1 MCGLYSLR
9 KSPRETRAWFRYAE
23 EEDFPPRAHVA
34 PGQPIAIVRVENGQR
49 RFALVANRFA
59 WDQLPAKE
67 RRRTGL
73 TFNGVTRVRR
83 QGPQEPDA
91 LTILSLLAITFTP
104 TAGTEEL
111 GGAITLTF
119 SGGHVIALD
128 VEVVDVALDDLGPA
142 WSTDATPEHGS

>member
-1 MCGLYSLR
+1 LLHL
-9 KSPRETRAWFRYAE
+9 TAFDAE
-23 EEDFPPRAHVA
+23 DLGVISAQMQDAVIRFADVGYLKR
-34 PGQPIAIVRVENGQR
+34 QR

-73 TFNGVTRVRR
+73 SFNGVTRVRR

-104 TAGTEEL
+104 TANAEEL
-111 GGAITLTF
+111 GGVITLTF

-128 VEVVDVALDDLGPA
+128 VEVIDVALDDLGPA
-142 WSTDATPEHGS
+142 WSTDATPEHDS

>member
-1 MCGLYSLR
+1 MLHL
-9 KSPRETRAWFRYAE
+9 TAFDAE
-23 EEDFPPRAHVA
+23 DLGVISAQMQDAVIRFADVGYLKR
-34 PGQPIAIVRVENGQR
+34 QR

-104 TAGTEEL
+104 TANAEEL
-111 GGAITLTF
+111 GGVITLTF

-128 VEVVDVALDDLGPA
+128 VEVIDVALDDLGPA
-142 WSTDATPEHGS
+142 WSTDAMPEHDS

>member
-1 MCGLYSLR
+1 MLHL
-9 KSPRETRAWFRYAE
+9 TAFDAE
-23 EEDFPPRAHVA
+23 DLGVISAQMQDAVIRFADVGYLKR
-34 PGQPIAIVRVENGQR
+34 QR

-104 TAGTEEL
+104 VAGTEEL
-111 GGAITLTF
+111 GGVITLTF

-128 VEVVDVALDDLGPA
+128 VEVIDVALDDLGPA
-142 WSTDATPEHGS
+142 WSTDATPEHDS

>member
-1 MCGLYSLR
+1 LLHL
-9 KSPRETRAWFRYAE
+9 TAFDAE
-23 EEDFPPRAHVA
+23 DLGVISAQMQDAVIRFADVGYLKR
-34 PGQPIAIVRVENGQR
+34 QR

-59 WDQLPAKE
+59 WDQLPARE

-111 GGAITLTF
+111 GGVITLTF

-128 VEVVDVALDDLGPA
+128 VEVIDVALDDLGPA
-142 WSTDATPEHGS
+142 WSTDATPEHDS

>member
-1 MCGLYSLR
+1 MLHL
-9 KSPRETRAWFRYAE
+9 TAFDAE
-23 EEDFPPRAHVA
+23 DLGVISAQMQDAVIRFADVGYLKR
-34 PGQPIAIVRVENGQR
+34 QR

-104 TAGTEEL
+104 TANAEEL
-111 GGAITLTF
+111 GGVITLTF

-128 VEVVDVALDDLGPA
+128 VEVIDVALDDLGPA
-142 WSTDATPEHGS
+142 WSTDATPEHDS

>member
-1 MCGLYSLR
+1 MLHL
-9 KSPRETRAWFRYAE
+9 TAFDAE
-23 EEDFPPRAHVA
+23 DLGVISAQMQDAVIRFADVGYLKR
-34 PGQPIAIVRVENGQR
+34 QR

-111 GGAITLTF
+111 GGVITLTF

>member
-1 MCGLYSLR
+1 MLHL
-9 KSPRETRAWFRYAE
+9 TAFDAE
-23 EEDFPPRAHVA
+23 DLGVISAQMQDAVIRFADVGYLKR
-34 PGQPIAIVRVENGQR
+34 QR

-67 RRRTGL
+67 RRRSGL

-104 TAGTEEL
+104 VAGTEEL
-111 GGAITLTF
+111 GGVITLTF

-128 VEVVDVALDDLGPA
+128 VEVIDVALDDLGPA

>member
-1 MCGLYSLR
+1 MLHL
-9 KSPRETRAWFRYAE
+9 TAFDAE
-23 EEDFPPRAHVA
+23 DLGVISAQMQDAVIRFADVGYLKR
-34 PGQPIAIVRVENGQR
+34 QR

-73 TFNGVTRVRR
+73 SFNGVTRVRR

-104 TAGTEEL
+104 TANAEEL
-111 GGAITLTF
+111 GGVITLTF

-128 VEVVDVALDDLGPA
+128 VEVIDVALDDLGPA
-142 WSTDATPEHGS
+142 WSTDATPEHDS